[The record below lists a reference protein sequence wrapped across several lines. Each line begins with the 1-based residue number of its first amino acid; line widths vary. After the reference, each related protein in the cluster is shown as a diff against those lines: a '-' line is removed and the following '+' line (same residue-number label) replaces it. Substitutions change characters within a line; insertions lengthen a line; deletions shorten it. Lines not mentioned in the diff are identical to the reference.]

1 MFVNCAMAEVV
12 NHQVVTVEAW
22 FQSKAN
28 ECVIFGG

>member
-12 NHQVVTVEAW
+12 NHQVIVEAW

-28 ECVIFGG
+28 ACFMFGG